1 VSRLAIVAMS
11 LVVSWSCALADPIA
25 EFYRNNQVS
34 IFVGYGPGGGYDL
47 YARLVARHLGK
58 HIPGEPAMVVQN
70 LPGAGSLRAANYIY
84 TTASNDGTAIATFAR
99 NMSVMGVLGGHASVR
114 FDPRKFTWLGSTSS
128 YQNEAYILWVRK
140 DSPMKNLEDAR
151 RPGGPEIVIG
161 GTADGST
168 DTDVAML
175 IKQTVGI
182 NLRVVRGYPGSAEI
196 NLAVERGEVGGR
208 FIGTSAVA
216 STLPGWLRPDG
227 PVRPLLQFARTT
239 RLPEFA
245 NVPTAREVARD
256 ERGRQLIELA
266 EIPYMLSRPFVAPP
280 GVPAE
285 RAKALQR
292 AFVEMAKD
300 PDFLA
305 EAEKLH
311 ADVSPVG
318 ATEAMQM
325 IERLASAPAD
335 LKEAMRKLQGGG

>member
-1 VSRLAIVAMS
+1 MS

-25 EFYRNNQVS
+25 DFYRNNQVS
-34 IFVGYGPGGGYDL
+34 IIVGYGPGGGYDL

-58 HIPGEPAMVVQN
+58 HIPGEPAMIVQN

-84 TTASNDGTAIATFAR
+84 TTASKDGTAIATFAR
-99 NMSVMGVLGGHASVR
+99 NMSVMGILGGHASVR

-140 DSPMKNLEDAR
+140 DSPIKNLEDAR

-245 NVPTAREVARD
+245 DVPTAREVARD
-256 ERGRQLIELA
+256 ERSRQLIELA

>member
-1 VSRLAIVAMS
+1 MS

-25 EFYRNNQVS
+25 DFYRNNQVS
-34 IFVGYGPGGGYDL
+34 IIVGYGPGGGYDL

-58 HIPGEPAMVVQN
+58 HIPGEPAMIVQN

-84 TTASNDGTAIATFAR
+84 TTASKDGTAIATFAR

-140 DSPMKNLEDAR
+140 DSPIKNLEDAR

-196 NLAVERGEVGGR
+196 NLAVQRGEVGGR

-245 NVPTAREVARD
+245 DVPTAREVARD
-256 ERGRQLIELA
+256 ERSRQLIELA
-266 EIPYMLSRPFVAPP
+266 EISYMLSRPFVAPP

>member
-1 VSRLAIVAMS
+1 
-11 LVVSWSCALADPIA
+11 
-25 EFYRNNQVS
+25 
-34 IFVGYGPGGGYDL
+34 
-47 YARLVARHLGK
+47 
-58 HIPGEPAMVVQN
+58 
-70 LPGAGSLRAANYIY
+70 
-84 TTASNDGTAIATFAR
+84 
-99 NMSVMGVLGGHASVR
+99 MSVMGVLGGHASVR

>member
-1 VSRLAIVAMS
+1 MS

-266 EIPYMLSRPFVAPP
+266 EIPYMLLSRPFVAPP

>member
-1 VSRLAIVAMS
+1 MS

-25 EFYRNNQVS
+25 DFYRNNQVS
-34 IFVGYGPGGGYDL
+34 IIVGYGPGGGYDL

-58 HIPGEPAMVVQN
+58 HIPGEPAMIVQN

-84 TTASNDGTAIATFAR
+84 TTASKDGTAIATFAR
-99 NMSVMGVLGGHASVR
+99 NMSVMGILGGHASVR

-140 DSPMKNLEDAR
+140 DSPIKNLEDAR

-245 NVPTAREVARD
+245 DVPTAREVARD
-256 ERGRQLIELA
+256 ERSRQLIELA

-292 AFVEMAKD
+292 AFVEKAED